1 MGESHGLCVGCVG
14 YMGRIH
20 VRLGDIRRNEGPG
33 LAEGTRRGCAGDQ
46 VKGSSHGSGHSDER
60 QGLPMSD
67 RVLFV
72 ERLSEDPISEVERG
86 RPIR

>member
-1 MGESHGLCVGCVG
+1 MVGK
-14 YMGRIH
+14 MIFP
-20 VRLGDIRRNEGPG
+20 VRSVKKYEDPG
-33 LAEGTRRGCAGDQ
+33 LAEGSRGLSAGAQ

-86 RPIR
+86 RPIL